1 MIQHSKSCIILTSI
15 LLMSLPIVNS
25 SSVDSEVGQLTSPI
39 EDGIWV
45 NNTLEVNG
53 STTLPPQDADWV
65 LYDVTVPNIGLPII
79 LASGDFFTSVTP
91 IDEGLWIW
99 SIVIDVSGFNCT
111 CMLEVTQMDD
121 SGEEL
126 LNRII
131 FIGEGPH
138 SPVISH
144 NHDSSIIVDGEYVIS
159 SRAILA
165 DSQTSDSKLILNWC
179 LAPNGACDGTLFDS
193 EVNASWENDIGTFSI
208 NVSSLGLDDGVWKFT
223 YHLQDVFLRTSAEI
237 EMTVFVDQTNPT
249 SVLICPENA
258 LEGEM
263 IVIDG
268 SGSTDGVWSNNL
280 QSIWYVTDPDGI
292 TYLPTSNTTD
302 EMLNIALSKSGNYT
316 VRLDVIDWVGRMS
329 SSNTTILVSNVAP
342 IIDLQLE
349 GSSVKNPNSWQFLQ
363 DESLELVAAA
373 IETGDDS
380 NSLIYSWYLN
390 DELISTSV
398 NLSLSDLDVGVHNL
412 RLVVTDND
420 GAEDSHEIEV
430 TVKAQSKSE
439 SNNFNITAVFVLV
452 GIIGFSI
459 MIFRRMRMSENE
471 ASVLPKWDSTHKS
484 NSANKE
490 SERVS
495 ENDMWTDEDTS

>member
-1 MIQHSKSCIILTSI
+1 M
-15 LLMSLPIVNS
+15 
-25 SSVDSEVGQLTSPI
+25 
-39 EDGIWV
+39 
-45 NNTLEVNG
+45 
-53 STTLPPQDADWV
+53 
-65 LYDVTVPNIGLPII
+65 
-79 LASGDFFTSVTP
+79 
-91 IDEGLWIW
+91 
-99 SIVIDVSGFNCT
+99 
-111 CMLEVTQMDD
+111 
-121 SGEEL
+121 
-126 LNRII
+126 
-131 FIGEGPH
+131 
-138 SPVISH
+138 
-144 NHDSSIIVDGEYVIS
+144 
-159 SRAILA
+159 
-165 DSQTSDSKLILNWC
+165 
-179 LAPNGACDGTLFDS
+179 FDS
-193 EVNASWENDIGTFSI
+193 EVNVSWENDIGTFSI

-223 YHLQDVFLRTSAEI
+223 YYLQDVYLRTSAEI

-430 TVKAQSKSE
+430 TVNAQSKSE
-439 SNNFNITAVFVLV
+439 SSNFNITAVLVLV

-471 ASVLPKWDSTHKS
+471 ASVLPKWDSNHKS
-484 NSANKE
+484 NSANKGT
-490 SERVS
+490 ERVS